1 VLHGFSPKQVFSVLK
16 ICDADVEAEKRSN
29 SLRLFK
35 ARLNQPHSSS
45 PLFRLQ
51 DKKPTGMILKESL
64 QLSIMMR
71 LRLPGS
77 PVG

>member
-1 VLHGFSPKQVFSVLK
+1 MLK
-16 ICDADVEAEKRSN
+16 SCDANIEAEECSN

-35 ARLNQPHSSS
+35 ARLNQLHSSS

-71 LRLPGS
+71 PRLPGS